1 MATKKYKKF
10 IRRGLIQPLQNIPF
24 HHKGPLQRILMQ
36 DDKTFP
42 DLKNI
47 LPGSNYHIA
56 VHIIK
61 KLPKKIPSYV
71 DFHAH
76 NCDEINLILSESGKL
91 VYEIN
96 FEGEKYIVSSPTIF
110 YIPRG
115 VKHKVQVK
123 KGRGVYVCIV
133 MSKTYKSS
141 LIKIS
146 KRK

>member
-1 MATKKYKKF
+1 MKKYQKF
-10 IRRGLIQPLQNIPF
+10 LRKGIIQPLQNIPF

-36 DDKTFP
+36 DDTTFP
-42 DLKNI
+42 DLTSI

-61 KLPKKIPSYV
+61 KLPKKVPPYV

-96 FEGEKYIVSSPTIF
+96 FEDKEKYKVSSPAIF

-123 KGRGVYVCIV
+123 KGSGVYVCIV

-146 KRK
+146 KQK